1 LGELAIRTCSDDG
14 WALLAALNLPP
25 VIAASGTTVVDGI
38 APSLLANATQELA
51 PAHGN
56 VTLNFV
62 SVDR

>member
-1 LGELAIRTCSDDG
+1 MTCSDDG